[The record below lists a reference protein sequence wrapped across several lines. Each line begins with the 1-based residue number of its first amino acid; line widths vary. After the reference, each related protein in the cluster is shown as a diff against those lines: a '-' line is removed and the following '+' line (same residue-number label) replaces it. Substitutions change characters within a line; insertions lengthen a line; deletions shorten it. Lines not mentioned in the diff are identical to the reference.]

1 MHRQQQLRLHP
12 VQAGQT
18 ATLRMQQYEESA
30 VHLVGDR
37 RFIDQLGRVECQAT
51 TQQPLLSKLA
61 EAATLQ
67 QITCNVATSD
77 K

>member
-1 MHRQQQLRLHP
+1 
-12 VQAGQT
+12 
-18 ATLRMQQYEESA
+18 MQQYEESA